1 MLKYI
6 FYYIIINLIL
16 YLIIYFIFHDINN
29 QLDYFYKV
37 EIKKLPSKN
46 LMGVYISNL
55 FVLD

>member
-37 EIKKLPSKN
+37 EIKKSHQK
-46 LMGVYISNL
+46 I
-55 FVLD
+55 